1 MASSKPQTIALALA
15 RGKNINAA
23 DVISLL
29 QEIYSEGIGT
39 TDEARELIDFDR
51 SLSSATPGWREFFA
65 ATVCDHL
72 INRSAPI
79 GELDEQK
86 AEWLIHSLSHGG
98 RIVTAAGF
106 AALVRAIETAR
117 DSSSRLIAYAIEQ
130 LRVAVIA
137 GEGPAIGARA
147 HFSRMIDRHD
157 VALLRRLLIA
167 GGGVEGRPVTH
178 IEAEALFDLHD
189 VVAPDANDA
198 GFEDLFFKAVA
209 SHLIGDAGKPRR
221 ELLLPDPRLAELSEA
236 TRIADEADYSLPA
249 GVAAVRLG
257 TDEAAW
263 LASRIMRDGRPTGAE
278 FALLRLFSDATA
290 RVEPTLR
297 HYLDHAA

>member
-29 QEIYSEGIGT
+29 QEIYAEGIST
-39 TDEARELIDFDR
+39 RDEAQELIDFDR
-51 SLSSATPGWREFFA
+51 SLSSVTPGWREFFA
-65 ATVCDHL
+65 ATVSDHV
-72 INRSAPI
+72 INRSTPV
-79 GELDEQK
+79 GELDDQK
-86 AEWLIHSLSHGG
+86 TDWLIRSLSLGG
-98 RIVTAAGF
+98 RVVTEAGF
-106 AALVRAIETAR
+106 AALARCIETAKE
-117 DSSSRLIAYAIEQ
+117 SSSTLIAYAIEQ

-147 HFSRMIDRHD
+147 HFSRMIDEQD

-167 GGGVEGRPVTH
+167 GGGREGRPIMRV
-178 IEAEALFDLHD
+178 EAEALFDLHD

-209 SHLIGDAGKPRR
+209 SHLIGEAGRPRC
-221 ELLLPDPRLAELSEA
+221 EMLSPDPRLADRSEA
-236 TRIADEADYSLPA
+236 VRIADEADYSLPA
-249 GVAAVRLG
+249 GVAPVRLG
-257 TDEAAW
+257 TDEVAW
-263 LASRIMRDGRPTGAE
+263 LASHIMRDGRPTGAE
-278 FALLRLFSDATA
+278 FALLRLFGDATA
-290 RVEPTLR
+290 GCEPTLR